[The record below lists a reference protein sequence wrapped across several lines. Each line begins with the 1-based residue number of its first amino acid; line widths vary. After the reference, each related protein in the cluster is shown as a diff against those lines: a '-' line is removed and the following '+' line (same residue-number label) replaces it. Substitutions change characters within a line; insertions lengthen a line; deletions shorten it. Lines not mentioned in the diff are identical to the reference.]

1 MVSIKSEREIK
12 LMREAGKI
20 LAQVHEELGKAIEP
34 GMSTL
39 DIDRLGERLTEALD
53 AFHRS
58 KTTTAIR
65 LLSVYR

>member
-39 DIDRLGERLTEALD
+39 DIDRLGERLI
-53 AFHRS
+53 RS
-58 KTTTAIR
+58 FGCIP
-65 LLSVYR
+65 